1 MQIPKPKRLP
11 TERDYVE
18 IIHKCKLAMEQL
30 KPDGNCCAVCGDNDH
45 QAWECHFN
53 PLSIDYQA
61 QHYRCFHCGDIIL
74 GGDQKSGEAHFGS
87 KDQILPKCA
96 GIDALGWDNLIN
108 ILSNL
113 PATWYPAL
121 IIHMIKVAHQKNVFK
136 PLGATRLARKTE
148 NKIKEGK

>member
-1 MQIPKPKRLP
+1 MLVPKPKRLP

-18 IIHKCKLAMEQL
+18 VMHKCKLAMEQL

-53 PLSIDYQA
+53 PLSIAYQA
-61 QHYRCFHCGDIIL
+61 QHFRCFHCGNVFISEESAL
-74 GGDQKSGEAHFGS
+74 AHFGGRN
-87 KDQILPKCA
+87 DLLPECA
-96 GIDALGWDNLIN
+96 GESYRALEEL
-108 ILSNL
+108 LSNL

-121 IIHMIKVAHQKNVFK
+121 IIHMIEVAHRKNVFK

-148 NKIKEGK
+148 KKIKEGK